1 MRWFFL
7 FLLVLNVF
15 YFVWHQQQTPLR
27 AKEIAPLALYRSEQ
41 KNIRLLSESPESA
54 PKRPAAPQS
63 QAGAPQAGACLYF
76 GPFYDES
83 RAKALE
89 QRLTSL
95 DIQASRQKVDSG
107 AGTDYWVYL
116 PPLASR
122 QASVLQLRE
131 LQARKIDSY
140 IITEGDLAD
149 GISLGFFQSRDSAG
163 AVVEK
168 LKGAG
173 YDAQVREMARNQ
185 HDFWIQISPES
196 RRLADDGLVR
206 QLVTDF
212 PELQQQ
218 TMPCKSVASVN

>member
-27 AKEIAPLALYRSEQ
+27 AKEIAPLALYRGEQ
-41 KNIRLLSESPESA
+41 KSIRLLSESPESA
-54 PKRPAAPQS
+54 AKRSSGSSSAAT
-63 QAGAPQAGACLYF
+63 GAQAGACLYF
-76 GPFYDES
+76 GPIYDET

-95 DIQASRQKVDSG
+95 DIRASRQKVDAA
-107 AGTDYWVYL
+107 AGTDFWVYL

-122 QASVLQLRE
+122 QASLLQLRE

-149 GISLGFFQSRDSAG
+149 GISLGFFQSKDSAD
-163 AVVEK
+163 AVVDR

-173 YDAQVREMARNQ
+173 YAAQVREMARNQ
-185 HDFWIQISPES
+185 RDFWIQISPES

-206 QLVTDF
+206 QLVADF

-218 TMPCKSVASVN
+218 TMPCKSVATAE

>member
-27 AKEIAPLALYRSEQ
+27 AKEIAPLSLYRGEQ

-54 PKRPAAPQS
+54 PKRQSSSQPAAS
-63 QAGAPQAGACLYF
+63 GAQTGACLYL
-76 GPFYDES
+76 GPFYDEG

-95 DIQASRQKVDSG
+95 DIQATRQKVDTG

-122 QASVLQLRE
+122 QASMLQLRE
-131 LQARKIDSY
+131 LQARNIDSY
-140 IITEGDLAD
+140 LITEGELAD
-149 GISLGFFQSRDSAG
+149 GISLGFFQSRDSAD
-163 AVVEK
+163 ATVER
-168 LKGAG
+168 LKTAG
-173 YDAQVREMARNQ
+173 YEAQVREMARNQ
-185 HDFWIQISPES
+185 HDSWVQISPES
-196 RRLADDGLVR
+196 RRLADDGLIR
-206 QLVTDF
+206 QLVSDF

-218 TMPCKSVASVN
+218 TMPCKGVASAN